1 MPDYSD
7 VATMLDEVQQLLGQN
22 RARLENAQAEV
33 ATAESELGGIPQRY
47 VDILAYLNEVL
58 AAQPDNE
65 AYRVAAAQ
73 IAELTR
79 EFQALRARAQAMKDA
94 LADL

>member
-1 MPDYSD
+1 MADYSD
-7 VATMLDEVQQLLGQN
+7 VLTMLDEVRQLLGQN

-47 VDILAYLNEVL
+47 AEILAHLADTV

-65 AYRVAAAQ
+65 AYGIAAAQ
-73 IAELTR
+73 RDELTR

-94 LADL
+94 LAEL